1 MIERKAMSA
10 DDDKWFT
17 EEMLEFE
24 RKMKAGATAKDFGI
38 TEDEFEKLK
47 RAGDN
52 LGQQISE

>member
-1 MIERKAMSA
+1 MSA